1 MHTLWTGTLEFGLVY
16 IPFKIG
22 SASFSPGADSPALA
36 KGNIIRIEDFLLKD
50 EVHLPSPSSDT
61 TFQIQP
67 EDSGLHAFDIF
78 RHGLIRNNKVA
89 FGIFNA
95 LDNNRVCWLHATDTT
110 VWFHLGD
117 EVRDT
122 EQLNRYINFRKRI
135 KQKQL
140 PKRTFNFNSRV
151 RQLLSGQIRLF

>member
-1 MHTLWTGTLEFGLVY
+1 MHTLWTGTLEFGLVN

-22 SASFSPGADSPALA
+22 SASFDARADSPSVT

-61 TFQIQP
+61 TFLIQP
-67 EDSGLHAFDIF
+67 EDNGLHAFDIF
-78 RHGLIRNNKVA
+78 RHGLIRNKKVA

-110 VWFHLGD
+110 VWFHLGS
-117 EVRDT
+117 EVKDAD
-122 EQLNRYINFRKRI
+122 QLNRYINFRKRI

-140 PKRTFNFNSRV
+140 PRKSFNNRV
-151 RQLLSGQIRLF
+151 RQIFAEQIRLF